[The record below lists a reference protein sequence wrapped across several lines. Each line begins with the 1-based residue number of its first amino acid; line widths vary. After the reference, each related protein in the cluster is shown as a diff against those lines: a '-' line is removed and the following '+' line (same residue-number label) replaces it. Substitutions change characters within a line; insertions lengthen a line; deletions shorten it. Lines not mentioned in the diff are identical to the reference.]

1 MIKQKNKQKLIY
13 IILLIIYL
21 LNALSGIVSAT
32 QINSAPLINLGDCGY
47 HLQFWDTKQNAWSY
61 IITTYIGY
69 NYNGKTYP
77 AYCLNADRNGA
88 EHGEYTVDIESTLDN
103 VQVWRVITAGFPYR
117 SASQLGCSTD
127 QDAFVATKQAV
138 YSILYGYNPE
148 ARYNGGDARGSQIKN
163 AIVSLVNEGRNGT
176 RTPNNANVTVNKIG
190 DLVRNGDYCYQEF
203 NVSSFVNMAN
213 YTITA
218 TNGLPAGSKIVNM
231 SGQEQSTFNGNEHF
245 RVMIPTD
252 QVINNMDIT
261 VLVRS
266 QCETY
271 PVFYGKSPNSSLQNY
286 AITFDPLGDEQGIG
300 NFSIDTHKCTIKVI
314 KEDAELKDT
323 KYRISGVVFN
333 FKYEDGEE
341 IGNYTTDKNGEIT
354 IEKLRPGK
362 IIAKEIET
370 DENYILNSNENEI
383 VLKYGDTKTT
393 NIENERKRGNLQV
406 YKVDKD
412 NHKVVL
418 GNVEFDLYSHEQEK
432 VIGTYHTDVNRNDLF
447 RKYQSCRLFIDRKKY
462 Q

>member
-1 MIKQKNKQKLIY
+1 
-13 IILLIIYL
+13 
-21 LNALSGIVSAT
+21 
-32 QINSAPLINLGDCGY
+32 
-47 HLQFWDTKQNAWSY
+47 
-61 IITTYIGY
+61 
-69 NYNGKTYP
+69 
-77 AYCLNADRNGA
+77 
-88 EHGEYTVDIESTLDN
+88 
-103 VQVWRVITAGFPYR
+103 
-117 SASQLGCSTD
+117 
-127 QDAFVATKQAV
+127 
-138 YSILYGYNPE
+138 
-148 ARYNGGDARGSQIKN
+148 
-163 AIVSLVNEGRNGT
+163 
-176 RTPNNANVTVNKIG
+176 
-190 DLVRNGDYCYQEF
+190 
-203 NVSSFVNMAN
+203 
-213 YTITA
+213 
-218 TNGLPAGSKIVNM
+218 
-231 SGQEQSTFNGNEHF
+231 
-245 RVMIPTD
+245 MIPTD

-393 NIENERKRGNLQV
+393 NIEV

-447 RKYQSCRLFIDRKKY
+447 RKYQSCRLFNKKKSLKRSY
-462 Q
+462 RN